1 MKRVVSV
8 SLGSAKRD
16 HAVETE
22 ILGEKFSIERIGTN
36 GDVAKAM
43 KMISEL
49 DGQVDAIGL
58 GGTDLYIHAGGKR
71 YVFRESLK
79 LKNCAHTTPVVDG
92 SSLKNTLERR
102 VVSYMEKTL
111 GYSFQG
117 KKVLMVSAVD
127 RFGMAEALSD
137 AGAEMVFGDLM
148 FGLGLPLPIRSMKT
162 LARVASWLAPLIVKL
177 PMKMLYPT
185 GNKQEI
191 SQPKYESFYRDA
203 DIIAGDFLFIKKHM
217 PAFLPGKVIIT
228 NTVTASDLLDFK
240 KRGIELLVTT
250 TPELNGRSF
259 GTNVMEGVAVSLS
272 GKDPEEMT
280 TADFE
285 SILDRIDFKPRV
297 EYLQRPARDLQPA

>member
-8 SLGSAKRD
+8 SLGSSKRD

-43 KMISEL
+43 RMISEL

-79 LKNCAHTTPVVDG
+79 LKNCARQTPVVDG

-102 VVSYMEKTL
+102 VVSYMEKEL
-111 GYSFQG
+111 AYDFRG

-127 RFGMAEALSD
+127 RFGMAEALSG

-148 FGLGLPLPIRSMKT
+148 FGLGLPLPIDPVPAGRRPPLRAGPGAPRHPPRRSP
-162 LARVASWLAPLIVKL
+162 LPAREPQSRGAG
-177 PMKMLYPT
+177 PT
-185 GNKQEI
+185 GARAA
-191 SQPKYESFYRDA
+191 PTGHA
-203 DIIAGDFLFIKKHM
+203 D
-217 PAFLPGKVIIT
+217 
-228 NTVTASDLLDFK
+228 
-240 KRGIELLVTT
+240 
-250 TPELNGRSF
+250 RSLC
-259 GTNVMEGVAVSLS
+259 S
-272 GKDPEEMT
+272 
-280 TADFE
+280 
-285 SILDRIDFKPRV
+285 
-297 EYLQRPARDLQPA
+297 